1 MPPRSMSSGTG
12 SIRLPPATKGAGTSR
27 PYTPAELSRP
37 VSHASSW
44 RSSTHP
50 HGLPP
55 AYTDGRDMD
64 ALLDKLA
71 AKTLQGRPDGSLS
84 PRFADHGPDRR
95 MLPSISHPVI
105 IPASAISPYDETT
118 RLRRELVR
126 VRRLCDAKLAAAE
139 EEYRLRMERLH
150 TELTGTSEE
159 KQALLKQQAMEE
171 RLDTLRRHSIR
182 RMRNHDLSR
191 CFSQW
196 VETWDNHMAY
206 VQQLARLERAARM
219 LKSPELGAAF
229 RLWSL
234 LVGSMKQAR
243 EREQLILA
251 VAALE
256 EKLARAE
263 QETARALQRQ
273 LVELAGGTEEK
284 EALRAEQEREQR
296 VEYLRRQVTRRIMHK
311 DLADGWTAWM
321 AFWAARSY
329 AVHRLRA
336 VGNKLQAP
344 ALLEIWEHWA
354 REALETK
361 RAAALAA
368 LEAESRSLGGQLQKA
383 RFEAGNLSMMKTQ
396 LEDERDHLKERVNEL
411 GVRLQE
417 ALNTLQASSTSSQQL
432 EHLHKALKMA
442 QDEAEALEAEKD
454 ALVNAGALHRNESER
469 LLERLLADQRR
480 SFEDE
485 VHVLTEQAFARTEQ
499 MAKEARIAHFQRQ
512 ALHRVKHHEVL
523 RGWTQWLDWHGV
535 RAELLRKLHA
545 GAQKTMRIR
554 LRTRFHSWLRGALA
568 LREAKLRVEASR
580 GCVALEASLEQAKA
594 ALALSEAETRQLLAR
609 LAMLQGHDPSLA
621 LLDAERLHQLKLVA
635 EKEERVQLLYR
646 QTGRRMRN
654 RDLANGWRAWLEMLQ
669 AKTYARN
676 SLHQVAKRL
685 RAPSIASHFEFWSAD
700 LAQAKMRGLFQAAR
714 AREAEAASGVAA
726 VRDEMEQLRLGFE
739 QRLAAADKIKSL
751 ELERQR
757 IELVGGL
764 EEQQAARDER
774 ARDEA
779 VERRHRQSVRR
790 MMNSGISRGW
800 GAWMELW
807 EAKSY
812 AKQRLRQAAVKLQ
825 APQLSS
831 RFDEWARDAATA
843 RQAARQAALELES
856 RSLEMQLRRSR
867 FETNQL
873 EIIKVAHLDELRSLR
888 ERVELLSI
896 ASRDQQAKLEED
908 ERLKGELKELRKFAA
923 ASKEAAETAE
933 AARIA
938 ADAEL
943 LTHQQ
948 EMQELM
954 ERLLAN
960 QRRTFEE
967 DMARMEQ
974 KVAAIEQKRGGAD
987 AAADAAREEVST
999 LHATLAATQTAAAQ
1013 AAEKARLVLKAAS
1026 TKAEQDGAI
1035 YESRISE
1042 LLALAERSQQEVAET
1057 QVATAKALQASE
1069 AKAAQVLAVTV
1080 KSCTADLEAATA
1092 RSGELEAQL
1101 AELQETSSSEGSSL
1115 KAQLESLRGAQVPSE
1130 KETIE
1135 RLDKELKECQKL
1147 LIAAQKALKDKT
1159 PPPPP
1164 LPPPPPPPPPP
1175 PKAKKGTSI
1184 LGRIDIDES
1193 PGAPPMT
1200 EQIATAL
1207 RVNSARVLDLFRE
1220 WDTNGDG
1227 EVSRKEFHE
1236 AMDHLGFEVPTA
1248 EVDKLFDEWDSGSK
1262 GSLGYKNLTKILKA
1276 KPAPLPSKLSTK
1288 LKAAGLASTVAK
1300 TVTMTPEEKEK
1311 AKRARMGGILGDVDF
1326 DEAKPL
1332 APQLREA
1339 LQKHAIR
1346 VLDLF
1351 REWDANGDGQ
1361 ISKDEFQK
1369 AMPMLGMDLPVND
1382 INDLFDQYDP
1392 DKSGVMEFAELQRML
1407 RRQPGEGAP
1416 HAAPTAAPAR

>member
-1 MPPRSMSSGTG
+1 MPPRSMSSSTG
-12 SIRLPPATKGAGTSR
+12 SIRLPPATKGAGISR
-27 PYTPAELSRP
+27 PYTPAEPSRP
-37 VSHASSW
+37 VSHASSR
-44 RSSTHP
+44 RSSAHP
-50 HGLPP
+50 QGLPP
-55 AYTDGRDMD
+55 AYTDRRDMD

-84 PRFADHGPDRR
+84 PRFADHVPDRR
-95 MLPSISHPVI
+95 LLPSLSHPVI

-139 EEYRLRMERLH
+139 EEHRLRMERLH

-159 KQALLKQQAMEE
+159 KQALLKQQAIEE
-171 RLDTLRRHSIR
+171 RLDSLRRHSVR
-182 RMRNHDLSR
+182 RMRNRELSR

-196 VETWDNHMAY
+196 VDTWEGHMAHM
-206 VQQLARLERAARM
+206 QQLARLERAARM

-229 RLWSL
+229 RVWSL
-234 LVGSMKQAR
+234 LVGSTKRAR

-251 VAALE
+251 VASLE

-296 VEYLRRQVTRRIMHK
+296 VEYLRRQVMRRIMHK

-329 AVHRLRA
+329 AVRRLRA

-344 ALLEIWEHWA
+344 ALLETWEHWA

-368 LEAESRSLGGQLQKA
+368 LEAESRSLEVQLQKA

-417 ALNTLQASSTSSQQL
+417 ALNTLHASSSSSQQL

-454 ALVNAGALHRNESER
+454 ALVNAGALHRKESER

-480 SFEDE
+480 NFEDE

-512 ALHRVKHHEVL
+512 ALHRAKHHEVL

-535 RAELLRKLHA
+535 RAGLLRTLHE
-545 GAQKTMRIR
+545 GAKKTTRAR
-554 LRTRFHSWLRGALA
+554 LRIGFHGWLRGALA
-568 LREAKLRVEASR
+568 MREAKVRVEASR

-594 ALALSEAETRQLLAR
+594 ALALSEAETRQLLER
-609 LAMLQGHDPSLA
+609 LAMLQGNDPAAA
-621 LLDAERLHQLKLVA
+621 LLDAERIHQLQLVA
-635 EKEERVQLLYR
+635 EKEERVRLLYR

-654 RDLANGWRAWLEMLQ
+654 RDLARGWKAWLEMWQ

-676 SLHQVAKRL
+676 SLHRVAKRL
-685 RAPSIASHFEFWSAD
+685 RAPSIASHFEFWSAE

-714 AREAEAASGVAA
+714 AREAAAASGVAA
-726 VRDEMEQLRLGFE
+726 VRDEMEQLRQGFE
-739 QRLAAADKIKSL
+739 QRLAAVEKAKSV

-790 MMNSGISRGW
+790 MMNSAISRGW

-807 EAKSY
+807 EAKSH
-812 AKQRLRQAAVKLQ
+812 AKQRLRQVAIKLQ

-831 RFDEWARDAATA
+831 RFDEWARDAAAA

-908 ERLKGELKELRKFAA
+908 ERLKGELRELRKFAA

-938 ADAEL
+938 ADADL

-960 QRRTFEE
+960 QRKTFEE
-967 DMARMEQ
+967 DKARMEQ
-974 KVAAIEQKRGGAD
+974 KVAAIEQKRGEADATAD
-987 AAADAAREEVST
+987 AAKEEVST

-1013 AAEKARLVLKAAS
+1013 AAEKARLVLKAAL
-1026 TKAEQDGAI
+1026 TKAEQDGAMF
-1035 YESRISE
+1035 ESRISE
-1042 LLALAERSQQEVAET
+1042 LLALAERSQQEAAQT

-1080 KSCTADLEAATA
+1080 KSFTADLEAATA

-1101 AELQETSSSEGSSL
+1101 AQLQETSLHGSEGSSL

-1147 LIAAQKALKDKT
+1147 LMAAQKALKDKT
-1159 PPPPP
+1159 PPPQ
-1164 LPPPPPPPPPP
+1164 PPPP
-1175 PKAKKGTSI
+1175 PKAKKGTSKGTSI

-1207 RVNSARVLDLFRE
+1207 RANSARVLDLFRE

-1248 EVDKLFDEWDSGSK
+1248 EVDKLFDEWDSGSE
-1262 GSLGYKNLTKILKA
+1262 GSLGYKNLTKILK
-1276 KPAPLPSKLSTK
+1276 KSTPAPPPSKLSTK
-1288 LKAAGLASTVAK
+1288 LKAAGLASTVVK